1 MSFEESYY
9 ENADLW
15 RDGSFGDADNERIT
29 AVAAKVPADAT
40 TLLDAGCGNGLF
52 LKHLRSLGTRS
63 FKRLVGV
70 DRSAAALEHVDT
82 EKVRASLDALPF
94 ANREFDAV
102 TCLEV
107 LEHLPQ
113 EIYSGTLDEI
123 ARVAGR
129 YVLVSVPHDENIT
142 MAFTECD
149 NCRFHFNPNYHLR
162 SFDEPALRRLLD
174 SRGFRC
180 LETFFIYPVRLVPVS
195 IESMLR
201 MLGRLKRLVLSQPR
215 APMVGGTV
223 CPSCGY
229 SDRSSDGTAKGTDT
243 SSAAYER
250 VGFLNMVGNRPEYI
264 KSTVSAVLSGL
275 ERHDR
280 FSMVTDAR
288 RSASRK
294 YWNSK
299 RVAGCRL

>member
-243 SSAAYER
+243 SRRRTAGETVRSGRKPSGIHKVHRLGSAFRARKARPVLYGDRRTSER
-250 VGFLNMVGNRPEYI
+250 I
-264 KSTVSAVLSGL
+264 AKIL
-275 ERHDR
+275 EQ
-280 FSMVTDAR
+280 
-288 RSASRK
+288 
-294 YWNSK
+294 
-299 RVAGCRL
+299 